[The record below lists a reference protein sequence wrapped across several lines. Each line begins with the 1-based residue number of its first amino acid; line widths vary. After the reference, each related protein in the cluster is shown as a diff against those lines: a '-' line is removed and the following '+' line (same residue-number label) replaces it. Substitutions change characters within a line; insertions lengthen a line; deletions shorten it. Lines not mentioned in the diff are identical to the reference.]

1 MDMTRRM
8 QRGQVYRKGSIWLAR
23 WWEDVRTID
32 GQLQRAR
39 FARKIAEA
47 RGPEKKT
54 EAEAYRLAWGE
65 IFCRLDAA
73 ATRPASLATVA
84 EFWAARFNP
93 EWVAMLKPSG
103 RKHYRYLERA
113 LLEWCPSCHG
123 RQWWKAAGARG
134 WQCAACRPAP
144 AGQAAEH
151 STTASEFAETPLRSV
166 TPSDLNR
173 IVQAGLARGIST
185 QTAAHWR
192 NGLSALFTHARAVA
206 AYAGENPAAS
216 VRLPAIEHKET
227 RALTFDQ
234 ARALFEL
241 LPLRERAAAVLSCCT
256 SMNIAE
262 LAGLR
267 VSRVNLSDQATVC
280 DGDLLPAA
288 SVAVRE
294 HYYRGAIGTLK
305 TGRRRRIIPL
315 SQFALETLRA
325 WQAESKHKT
334 PEAFVFAGRN
344 GRPLSEGNSRAR
356 VLKPA
361 ARALGLDWVSWHTFR
376 RSTATWAEAVQMQLS
391 DRMAILGHGSAE
403 MTMLYTA
410 ADMNRRRESL
420 NEIGE
425 HLRQKAPPP
434 VQ

>member
-1 MDMTRRM
+1 MDMTRRV
-8 QRGQVYRKGSIWLAR
+8 QHGQVYRKGSIWLAR

-32 GQLQRAR
+32 GEMQRAR

-47 RGPEKKT
+47 RGPEKKS
-54 EAEAYRLAWGE
+54 EAEAYRLAWNE
-65 IFCRLDAA
+65 IFSHLDAA

-84 EFWAARFNP
+84 EFWSLRFNP

-113 LLEWCPSCHG
+113 LLEWCPTCHG
-123 RQWWKAAGARG
+123 RAWYREPGARG
-134 WQCAACRPAP
+134 WQCALCRPEP
-144 AGQAAEH
+144 AGEIHEH
-151 STTASEFAETPLRSV
+151 TTTASEFAASPLRSV
-166 TPSDLNR
+166 TPAELNR
-173 IVQAGLARGIST
+173 IIQAGLARGIST

-216 VRLPAIEHKET
+216 VRLPAIERKET
-227 RALTFDQ
+227 RALSFDQ

-267 VSRVNLSDQATVC
+267 NSRANLSDQATIC
-280 DGDLLPAA
+280 DGDLLPAR

-294 HYYRGAIGTLK
+294 HYYRGALGTLK

-315 SQFALETLRA
+315 NDFALETLRD
-325 WQAESKHKT
+325 WMQQT
-334 PEAFVFAGRN
+334 RWNRPEDFVFAGRN

-361 ARALGLDWVSWHTFR
+361 ARRLGLDWVSWHTFR

-410 ADMNRRRESL
+410 ADIDRRRESL
-420 NEIGE
+420 NQIGE